1 MSQHE
6 TVSAPGLALADVNV
20 AGLAWRD
27 AWRLQARNHPWMTG
41 GLGLALAAMALLL
54 GAGIRDGLSSGGEP
68 LRLAV
73 LGGLAGFAAT
83 AVGALAGVTLRQLS
97 QRAEDSLL
105 GFAAGMMLAAS
116 SFSLILPGLAAA
128 KEMTG
133 SGVLGAL
140 TVVGGMAL
148 GVLLMLGLD
157 RFTPHEHESSGPCGP
172 GCERIGR
179 VWLFVLA
186 ITLHNLPEG
195 MAIGVSFAQGDM
207 GVGLPLTSAIAIQ
220 DIPEGLAV
228 VMALRA
234 AGVGAWPAVL
244 MAGASGLMEPLGSL
258 FGAGIAGGLALAYP
272 VGLGLAAGAMIFV
285 VSHEVIPETH
295 RNGHQT
301 SATLGLMAGASGL
314 MEPLGSLFGAGIAGG
329 LALAYPVGL
338 GLAAGAMIFVVSHE
352 VIPETHRNGHQ
363 TSATLGLMAGFA
375 VMMFLDTAM
384 G

>member
-1 MSQHE
+1 MNPHQP
-6 TVSAPGLALADVNV
+6 VAARGLTTNDV
-20 AGLAWRD
+20 AALAWRD

-41 GLGLALAAMALLL
+41 GLGLALLAVAWLL
-54 GAGIRDGLSSGGEP
+54 ASGIRQGLSGGGEP

-73 LGGLAGFAAT
+73 LGGLAGFGAT
-83 AVGALAGVTLRQLS
+83 AVGALAGVTLRRLS

-128 KEMTG
+128 REMTG
-133 SGVLGAL
+133 SGPQAAL

-157 RFTPHEHESSGPCGP
+157 RFTPHEHDSTGPCGP
-172 GCERIGR
+172 GCERVGR

-207 GVGLPLTSAIAIQ
+207 NVGLPLTSAIAIQ

-234 AGVGAWPAVL
+234 AGIGSWPAVL

-272 VGLGLAAGAMIFV
+272 VGLGLAAGAMLFV

-301 SATLGLMAGASGL
+301 T
-314 MEPLGSLFGAGIAGG
+314 
-329 LALAYPVGL
+329 
-338 GLAAGAMIFVVSHE
+338 
-352 VIPETHRNGHQ
+352 
-363 TSATLGLMAGFA
+363 ATLGLMAGFA

>member
-1 MSQHE
+1 MNPHQP
-6 TVSAPGLALADVNV
+6 VAARGLTTNDV
-20 AGLAWRD
+20 AALAWRD

-41 GLGLALAAMALLL
+41 GLGLALLAVAWLL
-54 GAGIRDGLSSGGEP
+54 ASGIRQGLSGGGEP

-73 LGGLAGFAAT
+73 LGGLAGFGAT
-83 AVGALAGVTLRQLS
+83 AVGALAGVTLRRLS

-128 KEMTG
+128 REMTG
-133 SGVLGAL
+133 SGPQAAL

-157 RFTPHEHESSGPCGP
+157 RFTPHAHDSTGPCGP
-172 GCERIGR
+172 GCERVGR

-207 GVGLPLTSAIAIQ
+207 TVGLPLTSAIAIQ

-234 AGVGAWPAVL
+234 AGIGSWPAVL

-301 SATLGLMAGASGL
+301 T
-314 MEPLGSLFGAGIAGG
+314 
-329 LALAYPVGL
+329 
-338 GLAAGAMIFVVSHE
+338 
-352 VIPETHRNGHQ
+352 
-363 TSATLGLMAGFA
+363 ATLGLMAGFA